1 MPNFVPKIIAMDILS
16 NSYFALF
23 VIIALGY
30 LAGRIKIGGLSLD
43 VSAIIFVALLF
54 GHLGVIIPK
63 DFQNLGLVLFI
74 FTIGVQAG
82 PGFFESFRKD
92 GRALALF
99 ATILIVAAGLVSLIV
114 ITVFGVDKNIAIGLL
129 TGALT
134 STPGLAAAIDYT
146 NSPLASIGYGVAY
159 PFGVIGVILFVRL
172 MPKLMGKKVLEAEQE
187 YTREIY
193 KDYPEIEKK
202 NFVVENDNIT
212 GKSIGELKIRHMTQA
227 VISRVM
233 RDETAFAPTPN
244 TILLKGD
251 IIKAVGSPDALHRVN
266 LLIGNETDVEIPL
279 DPQYD
284 VRGVLVTNKEVVNK
298 TLGQINLLATYG
310 ATVTRIRRA
319 GIDISPTPN
328 SKLLMGDKLIVAAS
342 KANMAIVARIFGDD
356 DKRLSDTDLLPVA
369 IGIILGALIGM
380 IHITFSNI
388 DFSFGLTGG
397 VLLLALVLSRIGKT
411 GPLIW
416 TMSSAANNL
425 LRQLGLV
432 LFLAS
437 VGTSAG
443 AEIVNTFQQYGIE
456 LFAWGAVITLIP
468 MIMALYVGKFVF
480 KMNLLTLF
488 GAITGGMTSTPG
500 LAAADSM
507 TETNAHS
514 IAYATVYPVAMVL
527 LILVVQALNLLF

>member
-1 MPNFVPKIIAMDILS
+1 MELLS
-16 NSYFALF
+16 NSYIALF

-30 LAGRIKIGGLSLD
+30 LAGRIKIKGLSLD
-43 VSAIIFVALLF
+43 VSAIIFVALIF
-54 GHLGVIIPK
+54 GHFGVIIPD
-63 DFQNLGLVLFI
+63 DFQNFGLVLFI

-92 GRALALF
+92 GRTLALF
-99 ATILIVAAGLVSLIV
+99 ATLLIITSGMVSLIMV
-114 ITVFGVDKNIAIGLL
+114 AGFGIDKNIAIGLL

-146 NSPLASIGYGVAY
+146 KSPLASIGYGVAY

-172 MPKLMGKKVLEAEQE
+172 MPKLMGKKVKEAEAE
-187 YTREIY
+187 YNHEIF
-193 KDYPEIEKK
+193 KDFPEIEKR
-202 NFVVENDNIT
+202 NFVVENDNVA
-212 GKSIGELKIRHMTQA
+212 GKSIGELKVRHMTQA

-233 RDETAFAPTPN
+233 RDETSFAPTPATVLN
-244 TILLKGD
+244 KGD
-251 IIKAVGSPDALHRVN
+251 IVKAVGTPEALERVN
-266 LLIGNETDVEIPL
+266 LLIGSQTDKEIPL

-284 VRGVLVTNKEVVNK
+284 VRTVLVTNKEVVNK

-310 ATVTRIRRA
+310 ATITRIRRA

-328 SKLLMGDKLIVAAS
+328 SKLLLGDKLIVASS
-342 KANMAIVARIFGDD
+342 KANMSIVARIFGDD

-369 IGIILGALIGM
+369 IGIIAGVLVGL

-388 DFSFGLTGG
+388 DFSLGLTGG
-397 VLLLALVLSRIGKT
+397 VLLVALVLSRTGRT

-416 TMSSAANNL
+416 TMTGAANNL

-432 LFLAS
+432 LFLAT
-437 VGTSAG
+437 VGTGAG
-443 AEIVNTFQQYGIE
+443 AEIVNTFQKYGFE
-456 LFAWGAVITLIP
+456 LFVWGAIITILP
-468 MIMALYVGKFVF
+468 MGLAFYAGKYLFR
-480 KMNLLTLF
+480 MNLLTLF

-507 TETNAHS
+507 TDTNAHS

-527 LILVVQALNLLF
+527 LILVVQALNLVF